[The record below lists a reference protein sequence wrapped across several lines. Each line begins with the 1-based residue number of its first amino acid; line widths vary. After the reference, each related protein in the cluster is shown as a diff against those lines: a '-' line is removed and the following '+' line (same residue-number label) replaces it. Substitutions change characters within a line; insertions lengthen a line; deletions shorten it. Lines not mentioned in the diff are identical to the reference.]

1 MSIAV
6 LDKAFSVIE
15 VLARAGRSLTL
26 AELREES
33 RLPKPTVYRILLS
46 LRNLGYVEQT
56 DRRGA
61 YRLSPRLGS
70 LQTHGRDEALRAKAL
85 PLMERLRREFNETVN
100 LGVLEGVFVRY
111 VAVVETT
118 LALRWIVKP
127 GARDH
132 FYTTALGRAVV
143 AELDPGDQIRLMT
156 KALASGSARRRRE
169 RRSALERELAATR
182 ARGCA
187 IEEEETVTGVA
198 CVAISLGWM
207 NEPLAALSVS
217 VPVTRFPEA
226 RRTALMAALD
236 RLRVRAPGVAEKAAA
251 GI

>member
-6 LDKAFSVIE
+6 IDKAFSVIE
-15 VLARAGRSLTL
+15 VLARAGGALTL
-26 AELREES
+26 AQLREES

-70 LQTHGRDEALRAKAL
+70 LQAHGRDEALRSKVL
-85 PLMERLRREFNETVN
+85 PMMERLRREFDETVN

-111 VAVVETT
+111 AAVVETT
-118 LALRWIVKP
+118 HALRWIVKP

-132 FYTTALGRAVV
+132 FHTTALGRAMV
-143 AELDPGDQIRLMT
+143 AALDPAEQVRLIS
-156 KALASGSARRRRE
+156 KVLAGKGTARRQELRA
-169 RRSALERELAATR
+169 ALEKELAATR
-182 ARGCA
+182 VRGWA

-198 CVAISLGWM
+198 CVAVSLAWL
-207 NEPLAALSVS
+207 NEPLAALSIS
-217 VPVTRFPEA
+217 VPVNRFTPG
-226 RRTALMAALD
+226 RRMALIAAMD
-236 RLRVRAPGVAEKAAA
+236 RLRARAVAV
-251 GI
+251 